1 MKWQIALIALVFAM
15 VSTPQQGQE
24 TGERRGDHDHERAFR
39 VYDNMFYR
47 GKPDMT
53 KDGLV
58 VANILYE
65 NKIWPGGRHVG
76 ELPERDDFIKLV
88 HQNISNPG
96 PLVIDIESLPFSGNE
111 LKALTRLSV
120 LKTLADWAHAAAP
133 GKVIGFYGTHTLT
146 KVDPSYL
153 PFARE
158 LAQHVD
164 AFFPPAYVF
173 DDDREGWRKGAEAEV
188 EEAHQLGPGK
198 PVYFYLWPQYHDNTP
213 KQFQYVSADY
223 WKFQLETTYR
233 LADAAVLWSPSKLSW
248 DNHTGWWT
256 ATQEFMHAIHK
267 GGRQ

>member
-1 MKWQIALIALVFAM
+1 MKLQIALIALAFTI
-15 VSTPQQGQE
+15 VSTSHQGQE
-24 TGERRGDHDHERAFR
+24 TGERRSDHDRDRVFH

-76 ELPERDDFIKLV
+76 ELPERNDFIKLV
-88 HQNISNPG
+88 RQNIGNPG

-111 LKALTRLSV
+111 MAAMTHLSV
-120 LKTLADWAHAAAP
+120 LKTLSDWAHQAAP
-133 GKVIGFYGTHTLT
+133 GKAIGFYGTHTLT

-164 AFFPPAYVF
+164 AFFPPTYVF
-173 DDDREGWRKGAEAEV
+173 DDDRAAWQKRAEEEV
-188 EEAHQLGPGK
+188 EEAHRLGPGK
-198 PVYFYLWPQYHDNTP
+198 PVYFYLWPQYHDHTP
-213 KQFQYVSADY
+213 KQFQYVDADY
-223 WKFQLETTYR
+223 WKFQLETMR
-233 LADAAVLWSPSKLSW
+233 KLSDGAVLWSPSKFSW
-248 DNHTGWWT
+248 DNQTGWWT
-256 ATQEFMHAIHK
+256 VTQEFMRVIRR
-267 GGRQ
+267 GGKP